1 MDSENVCPSGTPAP
15 GLGDDLRIWVLR
27 KNHQRSTLSA
37 PLCEMLPLPALGE
50 SKSELDDDLTL
61 ELLGGMPERVSDR
74 SLQMIVRK
82 IPSLASLSNVRRMIP
97 RGGMSLA
104 ELENL
109 QRLCPSLDKDDLLL
123 LKKYC
128 LAFSQTA

>member
-50 SKSELDDDLTL
+50 SKNELDDDLTL